1 MYLKSLYLNRNEGVY
16 DILPPIRLIN
26 VTEEMIMV
34 SIFVKFI
41 GLLHGKTGKWNS
53 NVKFDEPITVWTLI
67 QRIVTDFELEANIL
81 IDNES
86 RSIEQKVLVLVN
98 GKEISVLDGQKTRLG
113 DGDLVTIIPI
123 SHGG

>member
-1 MYLKSLYLNRNEGVY
+1 MYLKSLDLNRNEGVY
-16 DILPPIRLIN
+16 DILPPIRLLNI
-26 VTEEMIMV
+26 TEEMIMV

-41 GLLHGKTGKWNS
+41 GLLYGKTGKWNS
-53 NVKFDEPITVWTLI
+53 NVKFDEPLTVWTLI
-67 QRIVTDFELEANIL
+67 QRIVADFELEDNIL

-98 GKEISVLDGQKTRLG
+98 GKEISVLDGPKTRLG